1 MFSSDDILYEDNHL
15 LVVNKRC
22 GDLVQ
27 PDPSGQSALEDQ
39 IKAYIKR
46 RDAKPGEV
54 FLGVVHRIDRPVS
67 GAVLFAKTS
76 KALVRLNEMIRSGEI
91 RKTYWAVTE
100 QRRDGEI
107 QMQQAVDRNHGGA
120 DRSFHRE
127 HHVAR
132 HFDKL
137 PDEAEIRAAVRH
149 DLRAVGAGARHELA
163 GDVGHHDR
171 DGQH

>member
-1 MFSSDDILYEDNHL
+1 MPFAPNPIA
-15 LVVNKRC
+15 KRKKPSFIR
-22 GDLVQ
+22 
-27 PDPSGQSALEDQ
+27 PDP
-39 IKAYIKR
+39 AYCDSPEPQKVA
-46 RDAKPGEV
+46 DLNFVLAQHH
-54 FLGVVHRIDRPVS
+54 LHARIDHADV
-67 GAVLFAKTS
+67 VLP
-76 KALVRLNEMIRSGEI
+76 L
-91 RKTYWAVTE
+91 E